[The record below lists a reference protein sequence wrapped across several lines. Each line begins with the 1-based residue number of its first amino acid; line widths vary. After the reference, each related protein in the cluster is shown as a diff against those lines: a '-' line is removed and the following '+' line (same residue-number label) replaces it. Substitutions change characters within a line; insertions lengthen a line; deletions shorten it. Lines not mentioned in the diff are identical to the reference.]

1 MLKNI
6 ALLPSEKFGKIKLQ
20 QTVLLKIIYD
30 FRVEISFMEKQ
41 KFLISRKL
49 YVFSIAINVFLC
61 SETVWI
67 KRGEGGGLRT
77 WNFQG

>member
-41 KFLISRKL
+41 KFLISKKL

-67 KRGEGGGLRT
+67 KRGEGAGLRT